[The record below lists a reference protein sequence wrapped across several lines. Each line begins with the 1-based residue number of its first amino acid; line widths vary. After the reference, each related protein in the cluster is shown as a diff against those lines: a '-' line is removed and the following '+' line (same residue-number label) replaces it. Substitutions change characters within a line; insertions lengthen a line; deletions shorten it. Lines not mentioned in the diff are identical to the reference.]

1 MPADLASLRRVL
13 DLANA
18 ADPKVVVTPLSSPG
32 ARWIQHNNN
41 TFDDRL
47 CKSVRLLGVAQPLKF
62 QQSDA
67 ALVID
72 LPQRLPTRHASAFRI
87 SFGA

>member
-1 MPADLASLRRVL
+1 MRSA
-13 DLANA
+13 
-18 ADPKVVVTPLSSPG
+18 
-32 ARWIQHNNN
+32 
-41 TFDDRL
+41 L

-62 QQSDA
+62 QQTDA